1 MVSWTRD
8 ALAVIKRIILIEDR
22 IAAFSRQTAELM
34 EVCKD
39 MDRRLVSIEA
49 KFELLEPMTAP
60 VRHSLPEET
69 ER

>member
-1 MVSWTRD
+1 M
-8 ALAVIKRIILIEDR
+8 IEDR
-22 IAAFSRQTAELM
+22 IAVLSRQTPELM

-39 MDRRLVSIEA
+39 MDRRLVRSEA
-49 KFELLEPMTAP
+49 KFELLERMAAP